1 MSDNGKVSPGV
12 AIIDADARLLAD
24 MIGDCREDAVQRDN
38 IGTGGGGHLHLMNLG
53 IGIVAEIPVDGDE
66 QVIMIMLGMQSRADK
81 PQHQE
86 RED

>member
-1 MSDNGKVSPGV
+1 MSDNSKVGPGV
-12 AIIDADARLLAD
+12 ATIDADARLLAD

-38 IGTGGGGHLHLMNLG
+38 IGTGGGGHLHLMDLR
-53 IGIVAEIPVDGDE
+53 IGIVAQIPVDGDE
-66 QVIMIMLGMQSRADK
+66 QMIMIMLGMQGRADQ